1 MKASKT
7 QAVAAKGKK
16 KPVISAGKKKQT
28 VAASP
33 KTAAKKKPIV
43 AAGKKK
49 QAFAA
54 RPNVNAKK
62 KQAAPARRKAASKA
76 AQRETQFDFLKAPA
90 PIPDSKISRTIK
102 TDVVVIG
109 AALSGL
115 SAARAAL
122 EAGAKVVVIEKATDI
137 VYRSSDIGVI
147 NCSIDKKIGN
157 VVDPAEIVTVIQ
169 DYYHGRTNGELWR
182 YWAENSG
189 AAFDWWLELIPDYKL
204 IDENFLIPN
213 ETDEV
218 FVRVPHW
225 PHPAPYDPAKEH
237 YKIYTTAHQ
246 LMPDMG
252 NALRI
257 VYKKCVAMGGKFAFS
272 TWARQLIRADNQGR
286 VTGVIAQDKA
296 GNYIK
301 YIAKKGVVLCTGD
314 YAGDP
319 KMVEKFCPDVADLYT
334 DWIFPNKD
342 ANGVTTHTGD
352 GHKMGMWI
360 GAQMER
366 GPHAPVNH
374 SIGGPL
380 GTDSFLLVNV
390 HGERFMNEDNDGQVF
405 TNAIERQPGNQAF
418 QIFDAKWKEQLEC
431 QGISHGMRTSVA
443 PEVSHILGGGWGSNI
458 TEEDVLGASKTS
470 DTLEGLAKELGLPV
484 DAFLATVKRYNEMA
498 HAGKD
503 TDFYKRAD
511 RLFPVETPPF
521 YGGPTSTALLVV
533 TSGLVVNAR
542 CNVCDD
548 KFEPIPG
555 LYAAGNAMGGRFSG
569 EYALAAAGV
578 SHGTAL
584 TFGRLAGQEAAKD

>member
-1 MKASKT
+1 MKASKK
-7 QAVAAKGKK
+7 QAVSAKKK
-16 KPVISAGKKKQT
+16 KPVVSAGKKKQT
-28 VAASP
+28 ASPKTNAKKRPIAAASKKRQAVVARP
-33 KTAAKKKPIV
+33 KTAAKKKQGAV
-43 AAGKKK
+43 
-49 QAFAA
+49 
-54 RPNVNAKK
+54 
-62 KQAAPARRKAASKA
+62 RRKVASKPV
-76 AQRETQFDFLKAPA
+76 QPEVQFDFLKAPA
-90 PIPDSKISRTIK
+90 PIPDSRISKTIR

-147 NCSIDKKIGN
+147 NSSIDKQIGN
-157 VVDPAEIVTVIQ
+157 MIDPAEIVTAIQ
-169 DYYHGRTNGELWR
+169 DYYHGRTNGDLWR

-189 AAFDWWLELIPDYKL
+189 AALDWWLSLIPNYKL
-204 IDENFLIPN
+204 IDEDFLIPN

-218 FVRVPHW
+218 YVRVPHW
-225 PHPAPYDPAKEH
+225 PYPAPFDRSKEH
-237 YKIYTTAHQ
+237 YKIYITAHQ

-257 VYKKCVAMGGKFAFS
+257 VYNKCVEMGGKFAFS
-272 TWARQLIRADNQGR
+272 TWARQLIRPNNKGR

-301 YIAKKGVVLCTGD
+301 YIARKGVVLCTGD
-314 YAGDP
+314 YAGDK

-374 SIGGPL
+374 NLGGPV
-380 GTDSFLLVNV
+380 GTDAFLLVNV
-390 HGERFMNEDNDGQVF
+390 RGERFMNEDNDGQIF
-405 TNAIERQPGNQAF
+405 TNAIERQPKNQAF

-431 QGISHGMRTSVA
+431 QGICHGMRTSVS

-458 TEEDVLGASKTS
+458 TEEDVLGAAKTS

-484 DAFLATVKRYNEMA
+484 DAFVATVKRYNELA
-498 HAGKD
+498 HAGND

-511 RLFPVETPPF
+511 RLFPVETAPF
-521 YGGPTSTALLVV
+521 YGGPTSSALLVV
-533 TSGLVVNAR
+533 TSGLVVNAG
-542 CNVCDD
+542 CNVCDGN
-548 KFEPIPG
+548 FEPIPG
-555 LYAAGNAMGGRFSG
+555 LYAAGNAMGGRFSADYG
-569 EYALAAAGV
+569 LVAAGV
-578 SHGTAL
+578 SHGSAL
-584 TFGRLAGQEAAKD
+584 TFGRLAGQEAAKG

>member
-1 MKASKT
+1 MKASNKK
-7 QAVAAKGKK
+7 AVSVKGKK
-16 KPVISAGKKKQT
+16 KPVVAVGRKKQT
-28 VAASP
+28 ASL
-33 KTAAKKKPIV
+33 KTAATKRKQIV
-43 AAGKKK
+43 AAGRKK
-49 QAFAA
+49 QAVVA
-54 RPNVNAKK
+54 RPKVVAKK

-76 AQRETQFDFLKAPA
+76 VQPQAQFDFLKAPA
-90 PIPDSKISRTIK
+90 PIPDSKISKTIR

-109 AALSGL
+109 SALSGL

-122 EAGAKVVVIEKATDI
+122 EAGAKVAVIEKSTDI

-147 NCSIDKKIGN
+147 NCLIDKQIGN
-157 VVDPAEIVTVIQ
+157 IVDPAEIVTVIQ

-189 AAFDWWLELIPDYKL
+189 AAFDWWLSLIPGYKL
-204 IDENFLIPN
+204 VGEDFPIPS
-213 ETDEV
+213 ETTEV
-218 FVRVPHW
+218 YVRVPHW
-225 PHPAPYDPAKEH
+225 PHPAPYEPAKEH

-257 VYKKCVAMGGKFAFS
+257 VYNKCVEMGGKFAFS
-272 TWARQLIRADNQGR
+272 TWARQLIRPNNKGR
-286 VTGVIAQDKA
+286 VRGVIAQDKA

-301 YIAKKGVVLCTGD
+301 YIARKGVVLCTGD

-319 KMVEKFCPDVADLYT
+319 RMVERFCPAVAGLYT

-342 ANGVTTHTGD
+342 ADGVTTHTGD

-390 HGERFMNEDNDGQVF
+390 RGERFMNEDNDGQIF
-405 TNAIERQPGNQAF
+405 SNAIERQPKNQAF

-431 QGISHGMRTSVA
+431 QGISHGMRNA
-443 PEVSHILGGGWGSNI
+443 VSSSAQIGVTGGWTSI
-458 TEEDVLGASKTS
+458 TTEEEVLAAAKTS

-484 DAFLATVKRYNEMA
+484 DAFLATIKRYNEMA

-503 TDFYKRAD
+503 TDFYKRPD

-548 KFEPIPG
+548 NFEPIPG

-584 TFGRLAGQEAAKD
+584 TFGRLAGQEAAKG